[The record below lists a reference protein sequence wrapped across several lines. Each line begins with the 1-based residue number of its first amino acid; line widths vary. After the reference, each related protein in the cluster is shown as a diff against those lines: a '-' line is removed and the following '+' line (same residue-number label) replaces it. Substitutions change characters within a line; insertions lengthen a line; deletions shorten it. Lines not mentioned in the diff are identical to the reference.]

1 MERVILFYLKQKTK
15 QKEQKP
21 ITVSTTD
28 TNHKG
33 DFQVP
38 TGHPGLPWK
47 WDSGNSL
54 QEALK
59 TPEELWTLNSVE
71 REEMVCVT
79 N

>member
-47 WDSGNSL
+47 
-54 QEALK
+54 
-59 TPEELWTLNSVE
+59 
-71 REEMVCVT
+71 
-79 N
+79 